1 LTLPPQARL
10 PRARPTSL
18 PVRHAPRSRA
28 VRRSTLLW
36 VRLPPIDF
44 CSISILD
51 AWAHPRAPDFR
62 VSQGSRRMGAIP
74 RRLALASRRIDR
86 LPSPCEEE
94 RREHANRDSPSDDVR
109 TMLQGTA
116 RWYLR
121 KPPPSPNV
129 ACGRRRDPANACG
142 DDRLDESA
150 GLHGLNDL
158 EQRTSLAPF
167 CCRSRTWT
175 KVPLLYAVRSST
187 SESFDSSL
195 ALRPRGWILP
205 RVLMSRPRPPFRRRP
220 AKGNGFPRAEVPSTT
235 RNTIGAGVT
244 PCAKRSAPP

>member
-1 LTLPPQARL
+1 MTLPPQVRL

-18 PVRHAPRSRA
+18 QVCHAPRSHA
-28 VRRSTLLW
+28 VRRPTLLW

-62 VSQGSRRMGAIP
+62 ASQGSRRVGANP
-74 RRLALASRRIDR
+74 RRLALASRRVDQ

-94 RREHANRDSPSDDVR
+94 RRERANRDSPSGDVH

-116 RWYLR
+116 WRHLR
-121 KPPPSPNV
+121 KLPPSPNV
-129 ACGRRRDPANACG
+129 ACGRHPGPVIACG
-142 DDRLDESA
+142 DDRLDDSA

-175 KVPLLYAVRSST
+175 KVPLLYAARSST
-187 SESFDSSL
+187 LESFDSSS

-205 RVLMSRPRPPFRRRP
+205 RVLMSQPRPPFRRRP
-220 AKGNGFPRAEVPSTT
+220 AKGNAFPRAKVLSTA

-244 PCAKRSAPP
+244 PCTKRPTPP